1 MVRKR
6 IWSTSKDSLF
16 HSSSPGWIFFQYF
29 LSLIKE
35 KNVFVMG
42 LKEKDAQDFFREEK
56 DHYQQSFTLR
66 PSGKS
71 SRVFSLKTRVRFSS

>member
-16 HSSSPGWIFFQYF
+16 HSSSPGWIFFSIFSFAHQ
-29 LSLIKE
+29 E

-42 LKEKDAQDFFREEK
+42 LKEIDAQDFFLVEK
-56 DHYQQSFTLR
+56 DHYHKSFTLR
-66 PSGKS
+66 PSG
-71 SRVFSLKTRVRFSS
+71 